1 MTKPLIQIDGDLRE
15 ATDDEIA
22 NLELMRSDSKKAID
36 DFEQRQKVRS
46 EVIAKLGLSVDE
58 ASALLG

>member
-15 ATDDEIA
+15 ATDEEIA

-36 DFEQRQKVRS
+36 DFDKRQKVRA
-46 EVIAKLGLSVDE
+46 EVIAKLGLTADE
-58 ASALLG
+58 AAALIG